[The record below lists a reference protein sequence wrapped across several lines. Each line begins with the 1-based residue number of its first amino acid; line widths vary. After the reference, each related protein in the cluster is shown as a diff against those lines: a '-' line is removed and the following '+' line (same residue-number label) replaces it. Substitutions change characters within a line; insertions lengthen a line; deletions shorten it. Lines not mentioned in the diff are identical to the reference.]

1 MFKCLKTEHVLQNI
15 LLIPIVLKYSSKHPV
30 LSAVGKVTLPYAAG
44 VPGMIIY
51 VTLIYRLTR
60 KRRLILKITECFFY
74 YLTNTNRTDAVVSFY
89 CTL

>member
-44 VPGMIIY
+44 VPD
-51 VTLIYRLTR
+51 V
-60 KRRLILKITECFFY
+60 
-74 YLTNTNRTDAVVSFY
+74 YLCNSY
-89 CTL
+89 L